1 MVDLETRLRRALA
14 GRRVLVTGNTGFKG
28 AWLCLWLRRLGATV
42 AGLALDPPSQ
52 PSLFALIGRESGLA
66 HTHGDIR
73 DFEAVR
79 RVVADFRPE
88 LVLHLAAQALVRPSF
103 AEPVQTFA
111 TNVMGT
117 VNLLEACRQTD
128 GVRAVVN
135 VTSDK
140 CYENREWVWGYR
152 ETDAMG
158 GHDPYSASKGCA
170 ELVAASYQRSFFAA
184 NGPVLASARAG
195 NVIGGGDFGCD
206 RLVPDCI
213 RALAAGRAVPIRR
226 PEAVRPWQHVL
237 EPLSGYLLLAA
248 RLLETDAAG
257 DLTREFAGGWNFGPA
272 GHKTLTV
279 DQVAGRVAALWG
291 GGEIVSDPG
300 PHPHEAHFLSL
311 DCSKAARLLGWQARW
326 NLETALEHTVAWYR
340 LYHSGAAPQALVAH
354 IQRQI
359 DAYVAATDADGQD
372 LEHHG

>member
-1 MVDLETRLRRALA
+1 
-14 GRRVLVTGNTGFKG
+14 VTGHTGFKG
-28 AWLCLWLRRLGATV
+28 AWLCLWLRRLGAEV
-42 AGLALDPPSQ
+42 AGLSLNPPSR
-52 PSLFALIGRESGLA
+52 PSLFEILGLESGLL
-66 HTHGDIR
+66 HMRGDIR
-73 DFEAVR
+73 DTGTVR
-79 RVVADFRPE
+79 RAVADHRPE

-103 AEPVQTFA
+103 ADPVQTFA
-111 TNVMGT
+111 ANVMGT
-117 VNLLEACRQTD
+117 VNLLEACRQND

-135 VTSDK
+135 ITSDK

-152 ETDAMG
+152 ENDPMG

-184 NGPVLASARAG
+184 QGPALASARAG

-213 RALAAGRAVPIRR
+213 RALAAGCPVAIRR

-248 RLLETDAAG
+248 RLLETDASG
-257 DLTREFAGGWNFGPA
+257 GLTREFAGGWNFGPA
-272 GHKTLTV
+272 GHNTLTV
-279 DQVAGRVAALWG
+279 GQVAGRVVALWG
-291 GGEIVSDPG
+291 GGQIVADPG

-326 NLETALEHTVAWYR
+326 SPETALEQTVAWYR
-340 LYHSGAAPQALVAH
+340 LHHQGAGAEALAALMH
-354 IQRQI
+354 GQI
-359 DAYVAATDADGQD
+359 DAYGAATDADGQD
-372 LEHHG
+372 HEQHG